1 MNKPEKFD
9 VLIAGSSLAEFSAGI
24 VLQKFFGKKTAIVTG
39 INNNND
45 SQPVDFLSASL
56 FAGQMEPDSF
66 IRKISNYLTDNKL
79 TWEKLP
85 TVYERHFYPKW
96 RLNLSD
102 NLAAYMGELKKLFPK
117 DKGNIDIYFR
127 DIQHAADY
135 TSFFLLRFILP
146 PILHAVSERFFATG
160 KKFAT
165 LSVEE
170 FIDSFSQDKNLK
182 TALSGQLQNFASCR
196 ESTGFIFHA
205 MNMMGTLNGAFA
217 PKGGPG
223 AMYNLLKSSY
233 ISHGGTLLESS
244 TIDEITI
251 SGKQIKELSVI
262 DLDGTI
268 SPMKCKKIFWGM
280 GMENLPA
287 LVKDE
292 KTRAYLTDLSPV
304 KEFVPYPI
312 LFQINFNDGI
322 KKLTSKGEIFRL
334 FPSNQADADEIPQGC
349 NLYPVYSAESTDS
362 IPDKYIAVVFVNGDD
377 PGAFLQN
384 EKSISDLKDYLMDMI
399 NLYIKDFG
407 GCISSVEQIK
417 PGGLTKGFYIN
428 PFGTVMPSTGKIKTQ
443 LHKNPYRLNN
453 LFVTGA
459 DLFIPGVTASI
470 MSGITTVGVAFGSYR
485 FFRFFR
491 YLKQQAN
498 KKVKIKI
505 KPLKVKRF

>member
-1 MNKPEKFD
+1 MNIPEKFD

-24 VLQKFFGKKTAIVTG
+24 VLQKFFSKKTAIVTG
-39 INNNND
+39 LSNNKD
-45 SQPVDFLSASL
+45 LQSIDFLSASL

-66 IRKISNYLTDNKL
+66 IRKITNYLTDNKL

-85 TVYERHFYPKW
+85 TLYERHFYPKW

-102 NLAAYMGELKKLFPK
+102 NLAAYIGELKKFFPK
-117 DKGNIDIYFR
+117 EKGNIDIYFR

-146 PILHAVSERFFATG
+146 PVLHSVSERFFATG

-170 FIDSFSQDKNLK
+170 YIDQLSADKYFK
-182 TALSGQLQNFASCR
+182 TALTGQLQNFASCR

-205 MNMMGTLNGAFA
+205 MNMMGALNGAFA
-217 PKGGPG
+217 PGGGPET
-223 AMYNLLKSSY
+223 MYNLLKSSY
-233 ISHGGTLLESS
+233 IFHGGTLLEST
-244 TIDEITI
+244 TIDELTI
-251 SGKQIKELSVI
+251 SGKTIKEVSVLG
-262 DLDGTI
+262 LDGSI
-268 SPMKCKKIFWGM
+268 SPIKSKKIFWGM
-280 GMENLPA
+280 GMENIPA
-287 LVKDE
+287 LVKNE
-292 KTRAYLTDLSPV
+292 KTKTYLINLSPV
-304 KEFVPYPI
+304 KEFVPYPV
-312 LFQINFNDGI
+312 LFEINFNDGI
-322 KKLTSKGEIFRL
+322 KKLNSKGEIFRL
-334 FPSNQADADEIPQGC
+334 FPSNYADSDEIPQGC
-349 NLYPVYSAESTDS
+349 NLYPVFLKESTGHV
-362 IPDKYIAVVFVNGDD
+362 PDKYIAVVFVNGDD

-384 EKSISDLKDYLMDMI
+384 EKSISDLKDYLVDMI

-407 GCISSVEQIK
+407 KCISSVEQIK
-417 PGGLTKGFYIN
+417 PGGFTKGFFIN
-428 PFGTVMPSTGKIKTQ
+428 PYGTVIPSTGKIKTQ

-470 MSGITTVGVAFGSYR
+470 MSGITTVGVAFGAFR

-505 KPLKVKRF
+505 KPLKVKRL

>member
-9 VLIAGSSLAEFSAGI
+9 VLIAGSSIAEFSAGI

-39 INNNND
+39 LNND
-45 SQPVDFLSASL
+45 ADSHPIDFLSASL

-66 IRKISNYLTDNKL
+66 IRKIFNYLTDNKL

-102 NLAAYMGELKKLFPK
+102 DLATYIGELKKLFPK

-146 PILHAVSERFFATG
+146 PVLHAVSERFFATG

-170 FIDSFSQDKNLK
+170 FIDSLSTDKNLK

-217 PKGGPG
+217 PKGGPV
-223 AMYNLLKSSY
+223 AMYNMLKSSY
-233 ISHGGTLLESS
+233 ISHGGTLKESS

-251 SGKQIKELSVI
+251 SGSTIKEVSVI
-262 DLDGTI
+262 ELNGVNSRI
-268 SPMKCKKIFWGM
+268 KCKKVFWGL

-287 LVKDE
+287 LVKNE
-292 KTRAYLTDLSPV
+292 KTRAHLTNLSPV
-304 KEFVPYPI
+304 KEFVPYPV
-312 LFQINFNDGI
+312 LFEINFNDRI
-322 KKLTSKGEIFRL
+322 KRLNSKGEIFRL

-349 NLYPVYSAESTDS
+349 NLYPVFSVESTDT
-362 IPDKYIAVVFVNGDD
+362 IPEKYIAVVFVNGDD
-377 PGAFLQN
+377 PGFVLHN
-384 EKSISDLKDYLMDMI
+384 EKNISDLKDYLFDMI
-399 NLYIKDFG
+399 NLYIKEFG
-407 GCISSVEQIK
+407 GCIASVKQIE
-417 PGGLTKGFYIN
+417 PGAISKAFYIN

-470 MSGITTVGVAFGSYR
+470 MSGITTLGVAFGAYR

>member
-9 VLIAGSSLAEFSAGI
+9 VIIAGSSVAEFSAGI
-24 VLQKFFGKKTAIVTG
+24 VLQKFFGKKTVIVTG
-39 INNNND
+39 TDNSGNH
-45 SQPVDFLSASL
+45 QPLDFLSAS
-56 FAGQMEPDSF
+56 FVSGQMEPDSF
-66 IRKISNYLTDNKL
+66 IRKIANYLTDNKL

-85 TVYERHFYPKW
+85 SVYERHFYPKW

-146 PILHAVSERFFATG
+146 PILHPVSERFFATG
-160 KKFAT
+160 KKFST

-170 FIDSFSQDKNLK
+170 FIDSFSEDKNLK

-217 PKGGPG
+217 PKGGPVG
-223 AMYNLLKSSY
+223 MYNLLKTSY

-244 TIDEITI
+244 TIDKVTI
-251 SGKQIKELSVI
+251 SGKSIKELSVI
-262 DLDGTI
+262 DLNGTI
-268 SPMKCKKIFWGM
+268 SPMKGKKIFWGM

-287 LVKDE
+287 LVQNE
-292 KTRAYLTDLSPV
+292 KIRTQLTNLSPV

-312 LFQINFNDGI
+312 LFEINFNDGI
-322 KKLTSKGEIFRL
+322 KKLNTKGEIFRL
-334 FPSNQADADEIPQGC
+334 FPSNQADADEIPQGF
-349 NLYPVYSAESTDS
+349 NLYPVYSQESPDS
-362 IPDKYIAVVFVNGDD
+362 IPEKYIAVIFVNGDD
-377 PGAFLQN
+377 PESFLQN
-384 EKSISDLKDYLMDMI
+384 EKSISDLKDYLLEMI
-399 NLYIKDFG
+399 KLYIEEFG
-407 GCISSVEQIK
+407 SCITSVEQIK
-417 PGGLTKGFYIN
+417 PCGLTKGFYIN

-443 LHKNPYRLNN
+443 LHKNPYKLNN

-470 MSGITTVGVAFGSYR
+470 MSGITTVGVAFGAFP